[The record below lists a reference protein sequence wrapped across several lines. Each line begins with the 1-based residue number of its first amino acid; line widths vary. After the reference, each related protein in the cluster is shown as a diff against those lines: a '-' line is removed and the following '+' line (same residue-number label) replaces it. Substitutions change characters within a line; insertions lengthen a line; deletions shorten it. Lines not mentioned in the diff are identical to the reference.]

1 MAPGELLNL
10 IEALPFLKEKAI
22 MLLHDIIW
30 HFSAGIK
37 IYPSNIY
44 LFSNIR
50 GDKILLKK
58 NKNGIGNTGLIILH
72 PNQNKYY
79 INYFLLL
86 LCFWEYIP
94 SDRHINDMKSFIQK
108 YYNNNLYLQIFENA
122 VIKNKRFSKR
132 LLNSNV
138 NLHNDRYKYLMKS
151 LGNNVKN
158 MTI

>member
-1 MAPGELLNL
+1 
-10 IEALPFLKEKAI
+10 

-30 HFSAGIK
+30 HFSTGIK

-58 NKNGIGNTGLIILH
+58 NKNGIGNTGLIFLY

-108 YYNNNLYLQIFENA
+108 YYNNNLYLQIFETA
-122 VIKNKRFSKR
+122 VTNNKRFSKR
-132 LLNSNV
+132 LFNSSV
-138 NLHNDRYKYLMKS
+138 NFNNDKYKYFLKS
-151 LGNNVKN
+151 LGNNIKN